1 MDYTIREMEA
11 FSVVGQEIELTNF
24 QRMNIKICT
33 QFWLICVIIKWFIV

>member
-24 QRMNIKICT
+24 QRMNIKYVHS
-33 QFWLICVIIKWFIV
+33 FGENLMSV